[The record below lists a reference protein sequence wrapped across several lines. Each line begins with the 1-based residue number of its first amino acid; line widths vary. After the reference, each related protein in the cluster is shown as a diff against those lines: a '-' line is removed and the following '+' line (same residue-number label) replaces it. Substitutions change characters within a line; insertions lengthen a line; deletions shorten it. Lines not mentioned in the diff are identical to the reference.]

1 MFTRY
6 RAADWES
13 QKEQLAHY
21 RRRSPE
27 ESVLYRIVTHSRD
40 ELSWVW
46 ESRFQHQ
53 YGVLR
58 DEVIKTMDAFTE
70 CGVLAHGAGI
80 LKCTT
85 CPHSSLVAFSCKRR
99 GVCPSCAAKR
109 SVMFAEH
116 LYNEILAP
124 VPHRHIVFSLPK
136 RLRLYFRYDRKLISL
151 IFQAASS
158 ALEKVLGDADQ
169 ELGFILTAQ
178 TAGEAL
184 NWNPHLHGLLAAG
197 SWAGDEFRSWASALD
212 LQKLTAAFTDKLLAL
227 LVKQELLTDDIVSQI
242 LSQEHSGF
250 SVWLGEPF
258 QDQDSAQFVARYIER
273 GPVSLQKL
281 TIEYDIVTYQ
291 TKDGVA
297 HEFDA
302 LEFLAQLSAHIP
314 KPYESLTR
322 YYGRYSSRARGE
334 RLKAAHQQD
343 TDSENLSNPDK
354 TSSNSSWAILLKR
367 IYEIDPLECPL
378 CQSEMKITGIILQP
392 MEIRAFMRSL
402 GISEPRAPTP
412 LPKPPTLE
420 YPDPITDYD

>member
-184 NWNPHLHGLLAAG
+184 NWNPHLHGLIAAG
-197 SWAGDEFRSWASALD
+197 SFGS
-212 LQKLTAAFTDKLLAL
+212 LL
-227 LVKQELLTDDIVSQI
+227 
-242 LSQEHSGF
+242 
-250 SVWLGEPF
+250 
-258 QDQDSAQFVARYIER
+258 R
-273 GPVSLQKL
+273 
-281 TIEYDIVTYQ
+281 
-291 TKDGVA
+291 
-297 HEFDA
+297 
-302 LEFLAQLSAHIP
+302 
-314 KPYESLTR
+314 
-322 YYGRYSSRARGE
+322 
-334 RLKAAHQQD
+334 
-343 TDSENLSNPDK
+343 
-354 TSSNSSWAILLKR
+354 
-367 IYEIDPLECPL
+367 
-378 CQSEMKITGIILQP
+378 
-392 MEIRAFMRSL
+392 
-402 GISEPRAPTP
+402 
-412 LPKPPTLE
+412 
-420 YPDPITDYD
+420 